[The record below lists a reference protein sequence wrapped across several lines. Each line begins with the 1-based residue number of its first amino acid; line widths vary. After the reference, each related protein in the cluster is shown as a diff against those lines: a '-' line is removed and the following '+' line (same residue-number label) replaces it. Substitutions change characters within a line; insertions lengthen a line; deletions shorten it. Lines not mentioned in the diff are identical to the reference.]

1 MKELGARFA
10 EVERRVRALVAEN
23 RELRGRLGE
32 FEKALAQA
40 RQEAQEAQSLRSK
53 TSRVQERLT
62 RLLKALESI
71 EVPEVIEEAKG
82 SEQSS

>member
-1 MKELGARFA
+1 MKDLGARFA
-10 EVERRVRALVAEN
+10 EVERRVRALVSEN

-32 FEKALAQA
+32 FEKELAQA
-40 RQEAQEAQSLRSK
+40 RQEAKEAQSLRTK

-62 RLLKALESI
+62 RLLKTLESI
-71 EVPEVIEEAKG
+71 EAPEVVDEAKG